1 LKKNYLKFTH
11 ANGFKAKAINVFFF
25 QKHKPL
31 MDPSLQTSLDNLPSD
46 FISKAL
52 KTIASRHKCDDTF
65 PKTQFFWFF

>member
-1 LKKNYLKFTH
+1 MPMALKLKPSM
-11 ANGFKAKAINVFFF
+11 FFF
-25 QKHKPL
+25 FNPL

-65 PKTQFFWFF
+65 PKTQIFWFF